1 MAEGYRFA
9 PTTND
14 LSRPSDLRL
23 HYEEG
28 GPSLQRGIRVNA
40 VLRLDIGV
48 ASGTRRSLREIRPNP
63 ELTAML
69 LVHTH
74 PPVPLFAH
82 CSHDGDHDESGP
94 HDACHGVSPG

>member
-48 ASGTRRSLREIRPNP
+48 ASGNRRSLREIRPNP

-69 LVHTH
+69 RIASSRLGDLNPGPTH
-74 PPVPLFAH
+74 YECVALPL
-82 CSHDGDHDESGP
+82 S
-94 HDACHGVSPG
+94 